1 MYITGTMIWY
11 YYICEREV
19 WLMARE
25 IHPDQED
32 PFIEIGRILSEESYK
47 REKKNIYLEGMIIDV
62 MKVKN
67 GEVIIGEVKKSS
79 RFEKAAKMQL
89 SFYLLKLK
97 KMGIEAKGELLFPR
111 EKKKVEVI
119 LTDEIENELKI
130 AEGKIKSII
139 NLDKPPEAKKIKF
152 CKNCA
157 YEEFCFS

>member
-1 MYITGTMIWY
+1 
-11 YYICEREV
+11 
-19 WLMARE
+19 MARE

-47 REKKNIYLEGMIIDV
+47 REKKNIYLEGMIIDI
-62 MKVKN
+62 MKVKD

-97 KMGIEAKGELLFPR
+97 RMGIEAKGELLFPR

-130 AEGKIKSII
+130 AEEKIKSII
-139 NLDKPPEAKKIKF
+139 NLDRPPEAKKIKF

>member
-1 MYITGTMIWY
+1 
-11 YYICEREV
+11 
-19 WLMARE
+19 MARE

-62 MKVKN
+62 MKVKD

-97 KMGIEAKGELLFPR
+97 KIGIEAKGELLFPR

>member
-1 MYITGTMIWY
+1 
-11 YYICEREV
+11 
-19 WLMARE
+19 MARE

-62 MKVKN
+62 MKVKD

-130 AEGKIKSII
+130 AEEKIKSII